1 MNKRMRRKKGL
12 LVQKPPEAKL
22 ACDAV
27 GKKEKIFKFFALT
40 EQDLQLSLKRL
51 LLVYAYECL
60 VPG

>member
-1 MNKRMRRKKGL
+1 MNKRMQRKKGL

-40 EQDLQLSLKRL
+40 EQDLQLSPKRFL
-51 LLVYAYECL
+51 LIET
-60 VPG
+60 